1 MPSALGLLEAKES
14 AGREAVERA
23 REGAARVAALLDEAE
38 RPLERLVIAREAV
51 VEVLAEPVAR
61 VAPRRR
67 CRGGMRAKDLAA
79 PLGLGG
85 GGAGEDRGCAVAGG
99 RPAGR
104 EWITRHHSGEFG
116 ILTA

>member
-85 GGAGEDRGCAVAGG
+85 VV
-99 RPAGR
+99 PAKIEGVR
-104 EWITRHHSGEFG
+104 SRADAWPARSGSPG
-116 ILTA
+116 TIPGSSAS